1 MENLQSLEP
10 HFIPMSTIKYYTML
24 ALDFVL
30 LFIPWLEDM
39 DLIIKTISLILAV
52 VIGIYTIK
60 KIRADLKI
68 KDIETKIKEEEL
80 KRLRD
85 EFNR

>member
-1 MENLQSLEP
+1 MENLQGFETY
-10 HFIPMSTIKYYTML
+10 IPMSTIKYYTML

-39 DLIIKTISLILAV
+39 DMVIKTVSLVLAV
-52 VIGIYTIK
+52 IIGIYTIK

-68 KDIETKIKEEEL
+68 KDIETKIREEEL

-85 EFNR
+85 DS